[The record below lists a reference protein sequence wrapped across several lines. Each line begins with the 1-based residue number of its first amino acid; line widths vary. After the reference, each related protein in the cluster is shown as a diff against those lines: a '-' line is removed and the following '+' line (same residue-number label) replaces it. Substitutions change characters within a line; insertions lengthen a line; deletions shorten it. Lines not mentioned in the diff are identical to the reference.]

1 LDNLRYTKSAFTYT
15 NYLFLSLL
23 FETKPMATVLITGGT
38 GLIGKALTKALVNRG
53 HDVIILTRDKSKEK
67 DSNKIYHAEWNIK
80 KQTIDRD
87 AIHRAD
93 FIVHLA
99 GANVA
104 EKPWTKKRKRE
115 IVDSRVKSASLLIK
129 ALETPNKVK
138 AVISA
143 SAIGWYGPDDL
154 TPNSTALGEERRSF
168 IETDPPANDFLGA
181 TCRQWESS
189 IQPVVELGKRLVI
202 LRTGIVLSNEGG
214 AYAEFKKY
222 LNFGIATIL
231 GNGKQVISWIHIA
244 DLVRLYIEAI
254 ENDKL
259 HGIYNAVAP
268 NPVTNKTL
276 VLEMAKQLNKF
287 HVPIPVPS
295 FALKT
300 VLGEMSIEVLKST
313 TVSSEKIESTGFQ
326 FMFLDIETAVYNLI
340 KKAS

>member
-1 LDNLRYTKSAFTYT
+1 
-15 NYLFLSLL
+15 
-23 FETKPMATVLITGGT
+23 MATVLITGGT
-38 GLIGKALTKALVNRG
+38 GLIGKALTKELVNRG

-67 DSNKIYHAEWNIK
+67 DRNNIYHAEWNIK

-129 ALETPNKVK
+129 ALETPNKIK

-143 SAIGWYGPDDL
+143 SAIGWYGPDDQF
-154 TPNSTALGEERRSF
+154 PNPATLREERRSF
-168 IETDPPANDFLGA
+168 IETDAPANDFLGA
-181 TCRQWESS
+181 TCKQWENS

-222 LNFGIATIL
+222 LNFGIAPIL

-259 HGIYNAVAP
+259 RGIYNAVAP

-287 HVPIPVPS
+287 YVPIPVPS